1 MCCSWSRMEGSSGSL
16 TFSYPRWGSPWVQ
29 DHQHCVLIAVWVLN
43 PKSGSFHLFP
53 LCSPSLPFAMLKRDF
68 YLKGIWLGVIFSLC
82 SSAIS
87 LASRGGL
94 IFGIKCTKAYVSCRL
109 SLKGQKKDTLISFQ
123 LQSSVLV
130 MNIMLL
136 MVKYIQWNIHF
147 CYSVALCHRSDHKIY
162 YNFGDIFIPT
172 FYERRTILL
181 PTPVA

>member
-1 MCCSWSRMEGSSGSL
+1 MFLFLCNALLSFPTLCYVKKRFLSERHLAGSY
-16 TFSYPRWGSPWVQ
+16 F
-29 DHQHCVLIAVWVLN
+29 
-43 PKSGSFHLFP
+43 
-53 LCSPSLPFAMLKRDF
+53 LPF
-68 YLKGIWLGVIFSLC
+68 

-87 LASRGGL
+87 LARRGGL

-109 SLKGQKKDTLISFQ
+109 SLKGQKKDTLILFQ

-172 FYERRTILL
+172 FYERWTILL